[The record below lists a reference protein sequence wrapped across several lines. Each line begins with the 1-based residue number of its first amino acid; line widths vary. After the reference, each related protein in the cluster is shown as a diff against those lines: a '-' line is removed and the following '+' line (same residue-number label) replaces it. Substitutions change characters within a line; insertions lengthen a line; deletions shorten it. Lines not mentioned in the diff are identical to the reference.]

1 MFSRPQDWVPQH
13 SDGKKM
19 RKTGKEGWERM
30 GSWIQGSRMNDILET
45 TMELQKLKWQN
56 SECLE
61 WTHDLDNIITVVL
74 LKVMKIK

>member
-1 MFSRPQDWVPQH
+1 
-13 SDGKKM
+13 M
-19 RKTGKEGWERM
+19 RKSGKEGWERIS
-30 GSWIQGSRMNDILET
+30 SWIQGSKMNDVLES

-61 WTHDLDNIITVVL
+61 WTHDLDNVIIVVL